1 MTCSADQKSY
11 YDWAL
16 VLVPIFIS
24 GAVALIGF
32 FQYRINNHKFRL
44 DLYNRRFS
52 VYEKALVYFQSY
64 YSSDTNAEF
73 IDACARDFI
82 RVYRE
87 SIFLFGADSAVY
99 RELTALKDTLGFLVQ
114 FDRKFKTEPRDQDE
128 YKEWSKRKQSKPDL
142 HTIMAALENALLP
155 WLDFKKIGK

>member
-1 MTCSADQKSY
+1 MICNTNQKDY

-24 GAVALIGF
+24 VAVALISF
-32 FQYRINNHKFRL
+32 FQYRINSHKFRL

-52 VYEKALVYFQSY
+52 VYEKALAYFQSY
-64 YSSDTNAEF
+64 YSS
-73 IDACARDFI
+73 CANVALVDDCATDFI

-87 SIFLFGADSAVY
+87 SIFLFGADSTVY
-99 RELTALKDTLGFLVQ
+99 RELTVLKDTLSFLVQ
-114 FDRKFKTEPRDQDE
+114 FDRKFKTEPRDPDQ
-128 YKEWSKRKQSKPDL
+128 YKEWSKLKQSKPDP

-155 WLDFKKIGK
+155 WLDFKKVGK